1 MLYGFS
7 VELMHLITSW
17 LLQPVVWGLLFFTA
31 LAVYEFGLAIGE
43 RFSVIPALVA
53 AKQKRQLIEQ
63 GKKRIER
70 ADFITR
76 IAPMLGLMGTLI
88 PLGPGLSA
96 LGTGDISI
104 LTTAMT
110 VAFDTTIIGLLA
122 GVMGFVLGRMRRRW
136 YDNAMQRL
144 DDENSTNLAA
154 TTVLSSDSFGPST
167 HINSPSRI
175 TGSLVYWSR
184 PSPQIVLTSLWSY
197 LLSNNSLNNNA
208 IPPAA
213 VKWLISAEPFG

>member
-7 VELMHLITSW
+7 LELMHLITSY

-31 LAVYEFGLAIGE
+31 LAVYEIGLALGE
-43 RFSVIPALVA
+43 RFSLINRLVESGE
-53 AKQKRQLIEQ
+53 RQTLVQQ
-63 GKKRIER
+63 GKRRIER

-96 LGTGDISI
+96 LGSGDISV

-122 GVMGFVLGRMRRRW
+122 GVIGFVLGRMRRRW
-136 YDNAMQRL
+136 YDNAIEQ
-144 DDENSTNLAA
+144 
-154 TTVLSSDSFGPST
+154 LSEA
-167 HINSPSRI
+167 
-175 TGSLVYWSR
+175 
-184 PSPQIVLTSLWSY
+184 LT
-197 LLSNNSLNNNA
+197 
-208 IPPAA
+208 
-213 VKWLISAEPFG
+213 AEEQVSE

>member
-7 VELMHLITSW
+7 LELMHLITSW
-17 LLQPVVWGLLFFTA
+17 LLQPVVWGLLFFAA
-31 LAVYEFGLAIGE
+31 LAIYELGIAIGE

-53 AKQKRQLIEQ
+53 ANKRRQLIEQ

-122 GVMGFVLGRMRRRW
+122 GVIGFILGRMRRRW

-144 DDENSTNLAA
+144 DDEVHHTLSTI
-154 TTVLSSDSFGPST
+154 DSKT
-167 HINSPSRI
+167 CLE
-175 TGSLVYWSR
+175 TLV
-184 PSPQIVLTSLWSY
+184 
-197 LLSNNSLNNNA
+197 A
-208 IPPAA
+208 
-213 VKWLISAEPFG
+213 KSA

>member
-7 VELMHLITSW
+7 LELMHLITSW

-31 LAVYEFGLAIGE
+31 LAIYELGIAAGE

-53 AKQKRQLIEQ
+53 AKQRRQLIEQ

-122 GVMGFVLGRMRRRW
+122 GVIGFILGRMRRRW

-144 DDENSTNLAA
+144 DDEALELLLVTEHESKSQNILA
-154 TTVLSSDSFGPST
+154 
-167 HINSPSRI
+167 
-175 TGSLVYWSR
+175 
-184 PSPQIVLTSLWSY
+184 
-197 LLSNNSLNNNA
+197 
-208 IPPAA
+208 
-213 VKWLISAEPFG
+213 KSA

>member
-1 MLYGFS
+1 MTFS
-7 VELMHLITSW
+7 FSLDLMHLITSF
-17 LLQPVVWGLLFFTA
+17 LLQPVVWGLLFFVA
-31 LAVYEFGLAIGE
+31 LGIYETGLAFAE
-43 RFSVIPALVA
+43 RYSVIPTLVKGGH
-53 AKQKRQLIEQ
+53 KQLLIEQ

-122 GVMGFVLGRMRRRW
+122 GIIGFVLGRVRRRW
-136 YDNAMQRL
+136 YDNAIASIMKS
-144 DDENSTNLAA
+144 ST
-154 TTVLSSDSFGPST
+154 
-167 HINSPSRI
+167 
-175 TGSLVYWSR
+175 
-184 PSPQIVLTSLWSY
+184 
-197 LLSNNSLNNNA
+197 
-208 IPPAA
+208 
-213 VKWLISAEPFG
+213 

>member
-7 VELMHLITSW
+7 LELMHLITSW

-31 LAVYEFGLAIGE
+31 LAIYELGLALGE
-43 RFSVIPALVA
+43 RFTVIPALVTA
-53 AKQKRQLIEQ
+53 QQRRKLVEQ

-96 LGTGDISI
+96 LGSGEISI

-122 GVMGFVLGRMRRRW
+122 GIVGFVLGRMRRRW
-136 YDNAMQRL
+136 YDNAIEL
-144 DDENSTNLAA
+144 VDDSLAND
-154 TTVLSSDSFGPST
+154 LEG
-167 HINSPSRI
+167 
-175 TGSLVYWSR
+175 
-184 PSPQIVLTSLWSY
+184 
-197 LLSNNSLNNNA
+197 
-208 IPPAA
+208 
-213 VKWLISAEPFG
+213 

>member
-7 VELMHLITSW
+7 LELMHLITSW

-31 LAVYEFGLAIGE
+31 LAIYEFG
-43 RFSVIPALVA
+43 
-53 AKQKRQLIEQ
+53 
-63 GKKRIER
+63 
-70 ADFITR
+70 
-76 IAPMLGLMGTLI
+76 
-88 PLGPGLSA
+88 LGPGLSA

-154 TTVLSSDSFGPST
+154 TTVLSNDEPT
-167 HINSPSRI
+167 LT
-175 TGSLVYWSR
+175 TG
-184 PSPQIVLTSLWSY
+184 
-197 LLSNNSLNNNA
+197 A
-208 IPPAA
+208 
-213 VKWLISAEPFG
+213 

>member
-7 VELMHLITSW
+7 LELMHLITSW

-31 LAVYEFGLAIGE
+31 LAIYELGIAAGE

-53 AKQKRQLIEQ
+53 AKQRRQLIEQ

-122 GVMGFVLGRMRRRW
+122 GVIGFILGRMRRRW

-144 DDENSTNLAA
+144 DDEALELLPVADHEPKSQNILA
-154 TTVLSSDSFGPST
+154 
-167 HINSPSRI
+167 
-175 TGSLVYWSR
+175 
-184 PSPQIVLTSLWSY
+184 
-197 LLSNNSLNNNA
+197 
-208 IPPAA
+208 
-213 VKWLISAEPFG
+213 KSA